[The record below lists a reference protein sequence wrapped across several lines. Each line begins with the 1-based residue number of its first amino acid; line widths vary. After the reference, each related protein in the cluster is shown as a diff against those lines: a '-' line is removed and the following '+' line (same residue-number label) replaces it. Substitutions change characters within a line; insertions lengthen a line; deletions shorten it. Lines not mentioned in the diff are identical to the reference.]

1 MRVAALRKGQRTPLL
16 FLLLLAV
23 MATLAAGIISTDGGR
38 RPTASASGGP
48 TATPDALQPTTERP
62 EAKMSSIADEETRI
76 LIRLGEIKDKG
87 PETPE
92 AALATALIML
102 NRKLDM
108 ILIQL
113 QSRPPA

>member
-1 MRVAALRKGQRTPLL
+1 
-16 FLLLLAV
+16 
-23 MATLAAGIISTDGGR
+23 
-38 RPTASASGGP
+38 
-48 TATPDALQPTTERP
+48 
-62 EAKMSSIADEETRI
+62 MSSIADEETRI